1 MSSKRKITVD
11 LPGKGSGNG
20 GGGEGDRGGGGGKRP
35 SVFSRLGTKGSPAG
49 GAGSGAGGA
58 QAKGAKRG
66 SKDRK
71 DANKK
76 KKRSSGGGGGKG
88 RGPPHGGGSD
98 GGGGGHR
105 PPSSPPSSPAAA
117 TSAPH
122 PHPGPSTSSGLAP
135 GRSPTIDPDWE
146 NWDEKNLDHDDE
158 RMLEKKRQLLQRELA
173 KQLQQQDAPPG
184 GTAVQKR
191 PGERPH
197 APAGSKAAGGG
208 LKAGHPSRRAPSSSS
223 SSGSDSDSSGSS
235 SSSDGGGRRSRGMY
249 AFFNRTSFPSEIPY
263 SSVLSQAAEPEAPS
277 LRIGEG
283 VFRGPRIGLPPPL
296 PRKSSQGGL
305 LRPLPRDLPP
315 CPRRAAASP
324 ESGRLPGR
332 GRRGTAG
339 EQQVEKARG
348 RGRGPRVL
356 RDPHLP
362 VGTKTRLPRGATR
375 HHPRP
380 PPPRESRRGTSSDS
394 TRCLPRRHPRNVSSF
409 AAKFFAK
416 ALLLVLFR
424 AIEIRPFGSRNSSN
438 SPHQQCSQG

>member
-20 GGGEGDRGGGGGKRP
+20 GGGGEGDRGGGGGGGGKRP

-49 GAGSGAGGA
+49 GSGSGAGGA

-76 KKRSSGGGGGKG
+76 KKRSSGGGGGGGKG

-122 PHPGPSTSSGLAP
+122 PHPGPSSTSGLAP

-173 KQLQQQDAPPG
+173 KQLQQQDAPQG
-184 GTAVQKR
+184 GAAVQKR

-197 APAGSKAAGGG
+197 VPPGSKAVAGG

-235 SSSDGGGRRSRGMY
+235 SSSDGGGRRSRGTQRMH
-249 AFFNRTSFPSEIPY
+249 FFTALVFYPKCPFLPCFP
-263 SSVLSQAAEPEAPS
+263 
-277 LRIGEG
+277 R
-283 VFRGPRIGLPPPL
+283 
-296 PRKSSQGGL
+296 
-305 LRPLPRDLPP
+305 
-315 CPRRAAASP
+315 
-324 ESGRLPGR
+324 
-332 GRRGTAG
+332 
-339 EQQVEKARG
+339 QQ
-348 RGRGPRVL
+348 
-356 RDPHLP
+356 
-362 VGTKTRLPRGATR
+362 
-375 HHPRP
+375 
-380 PPPRESRRGTSSDS
+380 SRR
-394 TRCLPRRHPRNVSSF
+394 R
-409 AAKFFAK
+409 
-416 ALLLVLFR
+416 LL
-424 AIEIRPFGSRNSSN
+424 FGSARASFGR
-438 SPHQQCSQG
+438 QG